1 MVPDSSA
8 RLETQAVAMGK
19 VNVAMIPEVIAQIV
33 KELEMLDA
41 WLTMKTEPILNGTLG
56 PEDEWMTVSDL
67 LRYIPGNPKRPTVM
81 NWLYTYGIPHYKS
94 GKTLLFRRSEI
105 DAWLVRAVKY
115 EYGDYFTKKRAFKD
129 NPF

>member
-1 MVPDSSA
+1 MKTV
-8 RLETQAVAMGK
+8 T
-19 VNVAMIPEVIAQIV
+19 VAMIPEVLGTIV
-33 KELEMLDA
+33 QELELLDA

-56 PEDEWMTVSDL
+56 PDEEWMTLSDL
-67 LRYIPGNPKRPTVM
+67 LRYIPGNPKKPTVM
-81 NWLYTYGIPHYKS
+81 NWLYTYGIPHYRT

-115 EYGDYFTKKRAFKD
+115 EYGDYFTKKRAFKN